1 MDSPA
6 SAVRPPSAPPDLASL
21 TAFINA
27 LAREWP
33 RCEWLQAGGHRLAGA
48 AGALRLPLTRPAGTL
63 LVPLRHVS
71 LAGRH
76 RLEGRIHLLPANGGE
91 LELDFAQAVAFLAAE
106 PTLGN
111 ADAGRRR
118 LFLRRVLDSAANLA
132 AAEHERRDA
141 LAQLAWPQADY
152 IAAEQGLV
160 HGHPVHPTPKSRD
173 EFSDADLRRYS
184 PEFGGRAPL
193 CWFAL
198 RGPARW
204 EDDVGVE
211 PAGEQ
216 LAVLSAAD
224 PAVRA
229 LAERHPRANGWRLLP
244 VHPWQA
250 RVLRESAAYRH
261 WRGRDCLHDLGEHG
275 VDWFATSSLRTLYAP
290 RMPAMLKF
298 SLSVRLTN
306 SRRVLQPAEVR
317 RGRLIHGA
325 FASSLGKRL
334 LHDCPTLGI
343 LHETAAFALATP
355 GGEPL
360 PESFVIL
367 RDNPFAPG
375 DTSYT
380 MATLN
385 QDGCHGQP
393 SMAAR
398 LVTDLAMRDGRPPAE
413 VALDWFDRFLEN
425 ALRPFL
431 IAQANYGVL
440 VSAHAQNTVLALREG
455 WPAGVWFRD
464 CQGTTFH
471 PDTIAALAGEV
482 PGIGA
487 AAELGFS
494 DDEVDRLLGYY
505 LVVNTVFGLVAALG
519 GDGVVDEAALLAR
532 MRAFLQALRA
542 QPLRH
547 PHFIDYLLRSPQLMS
562 KGNFMICLGN
572 LNETTDATGS
582 YRSYVPL
589 ANPLADPLAS
599 PSVRAAQ
606 PTERAA

>member
-1 MDSPA
+1 MD
-6 SAVRPPSAPPDLASL
+6 SAPPRPVPPPAAAPELASL
-21 TAFINA
+21 TAFMNA
-27 LAREWP
+27 LAREWS
-33 RCEWLQAGGHRLAGA
+33 RCQWLGPGGHPLAGV
-48 AGALRLPLTRPAGTL
+48 AGALRLPLTRPAGAL
-63 LVPLRHVS
+63 LLPLRHRS

-76 RLEGRIHLLPANGGE
+76 RFDGRLHLLPAGGGE
-91 LELDFAQAVAFLAAE
+91 LELDFAQAVALLAAE
-106 PTLGN
+106 PTLAE
-111 ADAGRRR
+111 ADQGCRR

-132 AAEHERRDA
+132 AAEHERRAA

-152 IAAEQGLV
+152 LAAEQGLV

-173 EFSDADLRRYS
+173 EFSAEDLRRYS

-198 RGPARW
+198 RGPALW
-204 EDDVGVE
+204 QDDVGVA
-211 PAGEQ
+211 PACEQ
-216 LAVLSAAD
+216 LSALHAAD
-224 PAVRA
+224 PALQA
-229 LAERHPRANGWRLLP
+229 LAGRHPRAAGWQLLP

-250 RVLRESAAYRH
+250 RVLRGSAAYRH
-261 WRGRDCLHDLGEHG
+261 WHARGCLHDFGEHG
-275 VDWFATSSLRTLYAP
+275 TDWFATSSLRTLYAP
-290 RMPAMLKF
+290 HAPAMLKF

-325 FASSLGKRL
+325 FASSLGRAL
-334 LHDCPTLGI
+334 LRDCPTLGI

-355 GGEPL
+355 EGEPL

-375 DTSYT
+375 DTSYV

-385 QDGCHGQP
+385 QDGCHGRP

-398 LVTDLAMRDGRPPAE
+398 LIRELAARSGQPPAE
-413 VALDWFDRFLEN
+413 VALDWFDRFLEH

-431 IAQANYGVL
+431 IAQAGYGVL
-440 VSAHAQNTVLALREG
+440 VSAHAQNTVLVLREG

-482 PGIGA
+482 AGIEA
-487 AAELGFS
+487 AAELSFS
-494 DDEVDRLLGYY
+494 DAEVDRLLGYY
-505 LVVNTVFGLVAALG
+505 LIVNTVFGLVTALG
-519 GDGVVDEAALLAR
+519 GDGVAGEAALLAR

-562 KGNFMICLGN
+562 KGNFMICFGN
-572 LNETTDATGS
+572 LNETTDAAGS

-589 ANPLADPLAS
+589 ANPLAGLAS
-599 PSVRAAQ
+599 